1 MAQDEAILD
10 AVSVGIAPP
19 TLRFYSWNP
28 ACISLGNAQPVEDL
42 DLDRLR
48 ARGWEYVRRL
58 SGGRSILHTDEVT
71 YSISLPATHPMLEGG
86 IVESYRR
93 LSLGLSAGLS
103 FLSLDIH
110 VEKEIDVTPEDRQNP
125 VCFEVPSHY
134 ELTVAGKKIVG
145 SAQVRRKAGAL
156 QHGTIPCEG
165 DISRICEVLRWESEG
180 ARSAARKRVQA
191 RAATLKQSGAS
202 EFQFEKVARA
212 IENGFSQALNIQFE
226 RQTISSEEVQRAE
239 ELLATRYRN
248 PRWAGRR

>member
-10 AVSVGIAPP
+10 AVGLGKAPP

-42 DLDRLR
+42 DLNRLR

-71 YSISLPATHPMLEGG
+71 YSISLPAKHPLLAGG
-86 IVESYRR
+86 IVESYKR

-103 FLSLDIH
+103 LLGLDIH
-110 VEKEIDVTPEDRQNP
+110 VEKEVDVTPKDRENP

-145 SAQVRRKAGAL
+145 SAQVRRKSGAL
-156 QHGTIPCEG
+156 QHGTVPCKG
-165 DISRICEVLRWESEG
+165 DISRICEVLRWESEE
-180 ARSAARKRVQA
+180 ARSAARKRIQA

-202 EFQFEKVARA
+202 EFQFGKVAGA
-212 IENGFSQALNIQFE
+212 LENGLTRALNIQFK
-226 RQTISSEEVQRAE
+226 RQTLTPDEYQRTE
-239 ELLATRYRN
+239 ELLETRYRN
-248 PRWAGRR
+248 LNWTERR